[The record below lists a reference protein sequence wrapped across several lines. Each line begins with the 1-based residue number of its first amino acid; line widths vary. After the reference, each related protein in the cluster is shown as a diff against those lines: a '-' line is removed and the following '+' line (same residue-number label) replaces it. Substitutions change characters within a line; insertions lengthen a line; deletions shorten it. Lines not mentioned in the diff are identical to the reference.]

1 MGMAEFQD
9 DDFTR
14 IIELTPALRRRIE
27 RAIESLVALLDT
39 YDGDADD
46 EPTLGA
52 PERHPRSEERHLW
65 AGVYEPHLLEP
76 GVWPVRHVP
85 EANQELWAQG
95 SAIGDECEPDG
106 EQDLGSI
113 ENHAQFF
120 PAA

>member
-27 RAIESLVALLDT
+27 RTIESLVALLDS
-39 YDGDADD
+39 YDGDPD
-46 EPTLGA
+46 EEPSLG
-52 PERHPRSEERHLW
+52 W
-65 AGVYEPHLLEP
+65 TVAGQIGAVVI
-76 GVWPVRHVP
+76 G
-85 EANQELWAQG
+85 
-95 SAIGDECEPDG
+95 GDECEPDL
-106 EQDLGSI
+106 EAYDTSV